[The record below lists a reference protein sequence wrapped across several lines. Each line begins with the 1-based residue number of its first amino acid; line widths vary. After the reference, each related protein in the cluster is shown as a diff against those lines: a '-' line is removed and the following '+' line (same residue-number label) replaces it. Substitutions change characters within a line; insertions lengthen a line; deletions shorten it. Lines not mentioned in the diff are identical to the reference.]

1 MSVHTTS
8 TRPGRRSALRR
19 RTIAPYDWT
28 VLLVVAQT
36 GPAPILQL
44 ERHILLDPGTAQPHL
59 DRLLEHDLITATT
72 GGEPLFQV
80 TPCGLDVLGDVHDLD
95 HLREH
100 SCFTAA

>member
-8 TRPGRRSALRR
+8 TRPGRSSALRR

-44 ERHILLDPGTAQPHL
+44 ERHILLDPGTAQPPWT
-59 DRLLEHDLITATT
+59 DCSSTT
-72 GGEPLFQV
+72 
-80 TPCGLDVLGDVHDLD
+80 
-95 HLREH
+95 
-100 SCFTAA
+100 